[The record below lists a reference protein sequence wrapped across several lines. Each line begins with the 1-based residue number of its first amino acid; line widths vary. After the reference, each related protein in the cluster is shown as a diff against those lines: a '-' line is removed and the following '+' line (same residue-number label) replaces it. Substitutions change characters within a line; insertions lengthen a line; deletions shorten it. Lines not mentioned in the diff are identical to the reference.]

1 MLKFSYRF
9 VLKKGYI
16 NDSLKIIFSSKL
28 IISPN
33 KTLIGTRG
41 VRLDNR
47 KVFLCT
53 RF

>member
-28 IISPN
+28 IISPRKDVN
-33 KTLIGTRG
+33 RYPWCATR
-41 VRLDNR
+41 
-47 KVFLCT
+47 
-53 RF
+53 